1 MTAPPFEALATLGHL
16 RVTASIGMKF
26 MARTDAIVLG
36 AGIVGVS
43 IALHLAK
50 RGMAVALVERAG
62 VGEQTSYGNSGVI
75 EGSTI
80 LPPAFPKG
88 LRALMRVAFKR
99 ASEANYHMRFLPRVA
114 PWLLAFRAA
123 SQPKRLIETARL
135 NRPLFARALAEHETL
150 MAETGA
156 TRYLRKTGWM
166 KLYRSERA
174 FSALTPEFE
183 LAREFGLP
191 LHALDAAGAQ
201 ALEPSLNPVFKHAVF
216 WPQAASLSDPLAVTR
231 AYAARFAAL
240 GGVTVK
246 GDARSLHRVG
256 SRWRVETNEGGVDA
270 PEVVIALGPWAP
282 DVLAPLGLKLPMAV
296 KRGYHR
302 HFRASGNAALSRP
315 VVDTQYGY
323 LITPMAQGIR
333 LTTGAEFAARDAAPT
348 PVQFDRLMP
357 QARELFPLGER
368 ADDKTWLGSR
378 PCFPDS
384 RPVIGRAP
392 GLPGLWLAIGHAHWG
407 LTLGPVT
414 GKLIAEMMAGEPTFC
429 DPSPYRAERFL

>member
-1 MTAPPFEALATLGHL
+1 
-16 RVTASIGMKF
+16 

-36 AGIVGVS
+36 AGIVGTS

-50 RGMAVALVERAG
+50 RGLAVALIDRGG
-62 VGEQTSYGNSGVI
+62 VGEETSYGNSGVI

-80 LPPAFPKG
+80 LPPAFPSS
-88 LRALMRVAFKR
+88 LTALMRAALKR
-99 ASEANYHMRFLPRVA
+99 ASDVNYHLRFLPHVA

-123 SQPKRLIETARL
+123 SQAQRIAETARL
-135 NRPLFARALAEHETL
+135 NRPLFARAIAEHEPL
-150 MAETGA
+150 MAEADA
-156 TRYLRKTGWM
+156 TQYLRKTGWL

-174 FSALTPEFE
+174 FAALKREFD

-191 LHALDAAGAQ
+191 LETLDAAGAQ
-201 ALEPSLNPVFKHAVF
+201 KLEPSLNRVFAHAVF
-216 WPQAASLSDPLAVTR
+216 WPKAASLSNPLAVTQ
-231 AYAARFAAL
+231 AYAALFRRL
-240 GGVTVK
+240 GGVIVS
-246 GDARSLHRVG
+246 GDARSLHRAG
-256 SRWRVETNEGGVDA
+256 HGWRVETNEGGIDA
-270 PEVVIALGPWAP
+270 PEVVVALGPWAP
-282 DVLAPLGLKLPMAV
+282 DVLEPLGLKLPMAV

-302 HFRASGNAALSRP
+302 HFRSIGNAALERP
-315 VVDTQYGY
+315 VVDVENGY
-323 LITPMAQGIR
+323 LITPMQQGIR
-333 LTTGAEFAARDAAPT
+333 LTTGAEFAARDAKPT

-357 QARELFPLGER
+357 KARELFPLGAR

-414 GKLIAEMMAGEPTFC
+414 GHLIADMITGEPPFC
-429 DPSPYRAERFL
+429 DPAPYRAERFSAPR